1 VSGESLNGAWEQAL
15 QEALRTGAAERLR
28 ALITQLPAPEVTEH
42 LLDLPP
48 AVLAR
53 VCALLGAEALAD
65 LLGQVDAASAAQ
77 LLLRLSRGQAADVLA
92 ELPPDAAADVVAEL
106 PPETAA
112 ATLAALPPTEA
123 GEVQALLA
131 YAPQTVGGW
140 MTPRYVAV
148 RAEAT
153 VAQAL
158 AALRQAARAEAVSYV
173 YVVDGAHRLVGVLNL
188 RSALLADP
196 ATPVTAVMVRDLV
209 VARADEEAV
218 AAAQRLVQHHLLALP
233 VIDGQGRLLGVLTA
247 DDAARILTGEATAD
261 FFQVVGTAAAAM
273 ARRTPW
279 QAARLRL
286 PALLLTMAIELL
298 SGLVIAHYTT
308 VLQAVILLASFMPII
323 SAISGNV
330 GLQAAAIVVR
340 GLDTG
345 YVTLRHWG
353 RHLRR
358 ELLTDLLMAGVCGVV
373 LGLIA
378 LLWSQHLGFGL
389 VIGVSLACAMATAG
403 LMGTLIPL
411 VSKRLGF
418 DPAATA
424 GPFETAFQ
432 DVVGFAVFLTLA
444 AQLLQ
449 WLR

>member
-1 VSGESLNGAWEQAL
+1 MSGESLNGAWEQAL

-131 YAPQTVGGW
+131 YTPQTVGGW

-148 RAEAT
+148 
-153 VAQAL
+153 
-158 AALRQAARAEAVSYV
+158 RAEAVSYV

-247 DDAARILTGEATAD
+247 GDAARILTGEATAD

-418 DPAATA
+418 GPAATA